1 MRKVAVI
8 GIGMTP
14 FGELWDRSLRTLGI
28 EAGLNAMVDAGITS
42 EEVDALYVGNMSSGR
57 FTNQEHISAVIADHT
72 GLSARNLPAIRV
84 EAGEASGAAAFRDA
98 YLSVASEVYDVVV
111 VGGAEKMTDVSD
123 AMAHE
128 IFAMSVDQQWEV
140 FLGATVSSLFAMM
153 ARRHMHE
160 FGTTKEQL
168 AAVAVNAHKNGS
180 KNPNAQYRNQ
190 VSVEAVTGA
199 GTVAVPLGMLD
210 CAPISDGAAAVVLAP
225 LDIAKRMTDHPIV
238 IAGSGVATDTISLHH
253 RETLT
258 AMRST
263 TVAADLA
270 YRRAGIAPEHV
281 DIVEVHDNFTI
292 SGIMAVEDLGFVKKG
307 QGGPAFED
315 GRFDIEGD
323 LPVNT
328 SGGLK
333 AQGQPLGAIGI
344 AQVVE
349 ITRQLRG
356 DAGER
361 QVDEPQIGL
370 TQCVGGTGGTSV
382 VHVMKVV

>member
-84 EAGEASGAAAFRDA
+84 EAGEASGAVAFRDA
-98 YLSVASEVYDVVV
+98 YLSVASEVYDIVV

-128 IFAMSVDQQWEV
+128 IFATSVDQQWEV
-140 FLGATVSSLFAMM
+140 FLGATVPSLYAMM

-160 FGTTKEQL
+160 YGTTKEQL
-168 AAVAVNAHKNGS
+168 ASVAVNAHKNGS
-180 KNPNAQYRNQ
+180 KNPNAQFKNQ
-190 VSVEAVTGA
+190 ISVEAAAKA
-199 GTVAVPLGMLD
+199 GMVASPLGMLD
-210 CAPISDGAAAVVLAP
+210 CAPISDGAAALVLAP
-225 LDIAKRMTDHPIV
+225 LDIAKRMTDHPVV

-253 RETLT
+253 RESLT
-258 AMRST
+258 TMRST
-263 TVAADLA
+263 SVAADLA
-270 YRRAGIAPEHV
+270 YRRSGMTPEHV
-281 DIVEVHDNFTI
+281 DIAEVHDNFTI
-292 SGIMAVEDLGFVKKG
+292 SGIMAVEDLGFVEKG
-307 QGGPAFED
+307 QGGPAFES
-315 GRFDIEGD
+315 GKFDIEGD

-349 ITRQLRG
+349 VTRQLRG
-356 DAGER
+356 DAGDR
-361 QVDEPQIGL
+361 QVDSPQVGL

-382 VHVMKVV
+382 VHVMKVI